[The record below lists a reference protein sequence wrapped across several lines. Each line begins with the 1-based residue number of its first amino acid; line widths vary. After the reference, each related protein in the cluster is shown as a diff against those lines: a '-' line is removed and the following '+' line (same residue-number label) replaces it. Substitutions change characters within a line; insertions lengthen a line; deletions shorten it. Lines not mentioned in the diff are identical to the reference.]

1 MDPATMERYAD
12 WLDDLEKSDP
22 KAYAQFIHDMQEKM
36 HGNGDFGASAPP
48 AMNPRVPDQLK
59 FPGNKVMERDGI
71 QEQKEGMYVDVTPGF
86 VMKTTELQSKTKLFV
101 NICSSEHIQIFS
113 KKKKLNEQG
122 EEQEGIHVPLSLGPP
137 HEVVDHAQKTCLAI
151 DVAVNPGV
159 LDDCKSDP
167 TFRHFVCELAL
178 QYLAEK
184 YKFACDPQYKLPK
197 LAYRGTLP
205 PPRHYI
211 RKTQTPVIQEVDV
224 PAKPKTP
231 TLPKELQTP
240 SLRLFERVCSSNE
253 RVDCTVAPAC
263 EGGPLATVERL
274 AASPTALVAVI
285 EFSDDS
291 ALELDA
297 IDIQLNAE
305 CMVIATTGYHDVVR
319 FLPYPVQVDAA
330 KATLIGSVVTLD
342 LPVDKSWVPATD
354 RADTGSA
361 PWLLAQA
368 LAQDSPAVPPKPA
381 ERFHLGEFTTSPS
394 ADALPVKE
402 DEILPEDRFHQ
413 RDMMSMHILDQRRRE
428 KDQKAEK
435 AAREHAKR
443 KAEVQQKKE
452 AANAAGKTWAE
463 MYPNEPETSFIDLN
477 DLLNDKPVDPPMVTS
492 ATAEK
497 VASQWK
503 QQADGVTQLKSSLAF
518 ELLD

>member
-12 WLDDLEKSDP
+12 KSDP

-86 VMKTTELQSKTKLFV
+86 VMKTTELQSKTKVLFV

-291 ALELDA
+291 ALE
-297 IDIQLNAE
+297 
-305 CMVIATTGYHDVVR
+305 
-319 FLPYPVQVDAA
+319 
-330 KATLIGSVVTLD
+330 
-342 LPVDKSWVPATD
+342 
-354 RADTGSA
+354 
-361 PWLLAQA
+361 
-368 LAQDSPAVPPKPA
+368 
-381 ERFHLGEFTTSPS
+381 
-394 ADALPVKE
+394 

-428 KDQKAEK
+428 KDQKVEK

-443 KAEVQQKKE
+443 KAEVQQKKV